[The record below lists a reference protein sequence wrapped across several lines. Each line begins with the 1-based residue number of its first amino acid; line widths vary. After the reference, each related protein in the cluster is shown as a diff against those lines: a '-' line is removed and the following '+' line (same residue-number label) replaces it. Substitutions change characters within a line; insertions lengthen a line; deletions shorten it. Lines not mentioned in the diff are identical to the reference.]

1 MIVLVIVSKHLLR
14 FCTESRAK
22 YGEMQAG
29 SGVVF
34 AYLFHCVPE
43 TFFYSVWS
51 NNAEYVTRVC
61 KDASDLLNNI

>member
-1 MIVLVIVSKHLLR
+1 MIVLVIVSKYLLR

-34 AYLFHCVPE
+34 AYLSHCVPE
-43 TFFYSVWS
+43 TFFIQFGQTML
-51 NNAEYVTRVC
+51 NTLHMCARTQVT
-61 KDASDLLNNI
+61 S